1 MAVQQ
6 NKKSPSKRGMHRS
19 HDFLTAAPLAVEPS
33 TGEVHLRHHISPNG
47 YYRGKKV
54 VKTKNDYASPR
65 ALRATMAVRV
75 TTGSLDTFLAQQKG
89 GIQLPLFCA

>member
-6 NKKSPSKRGMHRS
+6 NKKSPSRRGMRRS
-19 HDFLTAAPLAVEPS
+19 HDALSCSPLAIEPS

-54 VKTKNDYASPR
+54 IKTKNDSE
-65 ALRATMAVRV
+65 
-75 TTGSLDTFLAQQKG
+75 D
-89 GIQLPLFCA
+89 